1 VNSKEVDVKHRLAV
15 LLAALMLASC
25 GYTVSDEVLHGQA
38 VATVQA
44 PSANFSQYTTFTVA
58 TTVQVHDNTTGNPAD
73 STKDAPMLAQHVAD
87 IMTSRGFTAVP
98 FTNGVVAD
106 LVIAFDAYLGS
117 TAYGGYWCNWY
128 YWGYPY
134 GCYPYY
140 AGSYQF
146 GTLVM
151 SMGDRK
157 NAAPGGAMNTV
168 WAAAMY
174 GVLGTQS
181 YNVQIVQTSIDRA
194 FAQSPYIHK

>member
-1 VNSKEVDVKHRLAV
+1 MHRLAV
-15 LLAALMLASC
+15 LLAALTLASC

-44 PSANFSQYTTFTVA
+44 PSTDFTKFTTFTVA
-58 TTVQVHDNTTGNPAD
+58 TTVQVHDNTSGAPND
-73 STKDAPMLAQHVAD
+73 STQDAPALAKHVSD
-87 IMTSRGFTAVP
+87 IMIARGYTPVAFAP
-98 FTNGVVAD
+98 GVVAD
-106 LVIAFDAYLGS
+106 LVITFDAFLGS

-146 GTLVM
+146 GTLVL

-157 NAAPGGAMNTV
+157 NVSPPPDNVMKTV

-174 GVLGTQS
+174 SVLGTQS
-181 YNVQIVQTSIDRA
+181 YNVQVIQTSIDRA
-194 FAQSPYIHK
+194 FAQSPYLHK